1 MIKIDIMINELRIII
16 IKERI
21 VKIELILVINELRLA
36 IN

>member
-36 IN
+36 LN